1 MGRLQRETHPIQYSA
16 ARQLESCCP
25 QWVLPH
31 RVPASRRACRR
42 SSVVGITETHKGQL
56 RPPGPPHGIGS
67 ETSICRAGQSL
78 PPRAAGRRR
87 TPTHSD
93 SGSTSPHSR
102 VYWEAT
108 GVSLSTGPKCCPT
121 GHGGPPGPRIANG
134 SPGAPSRE
142 THRSERGRQAGQRS
156 QQRGTGGGDR
166 LALPYP
172 HFCGGD
178 KAWRVRRPAAPAP
191 PTPSALY
198 RVKVSGK
205 QAAEP
210 APPVLSGALPLA
222 AVFRKGKRKE
232 SIQLQEGIY
241 FAPAAVAVAQNPCT
255 SLGCP
260 HRAIRWTRFRAI
272 LEFHGRE
279 PSAGHPR
286 AGKTKTHDTIWR
298 LQAFKP

>member
-1 MGRLQRETHPIQYSA
+1 M
-16 ARQLESCCP
+16 
-25 QWVLPH
+25 
-31 RVPASRRACRR
+31 
-42 SSVVGITETHKGQL
+42 
-56 RPPGPPHGIGS
+56 
-67 ETSICRAGQSL
+67 
-78 PPRAAGRRR
+78 
-87 TPTHSD
+87 
-93 SGSTSPHSR
+93 
-102 VYWEAT
+102 
-108 GVSLSTGPKCCPT
+108 
-121 GHGGPPGPRIANG
+121 
-134 SPGAPSRE
+134 
-142 THRSERGRQAGQRS
+142 
-156 QQRGTGGGDR
+156 
-166 LALPYP
+166 
-172 HFCGGD
+172 
-178 KAWRVRRPAAPAP
+178 RRPAAPAP